1 MKSLQFEETHFGKLF
16 MQISNNHDPKIEPR
30 GTPALTLTEDE
41 WGPFKTTP
49 CFRNRKIAQK
59 FQKVS

>member
-1 MKSLQFEETHFGKLF
+1 
-16 MQISNNHDPKIEPR
+16 MQINNNNDPKIEPR

-49 CFRNRKIAQK
+49 CFRNRKIAQN